1 MPPVFIVG
9 TPEGERRQFL
19 RVNQSVT
26 IRKRDEITRAGTK
39 EAAGP
44 RGKKGA
50 SDRLLPGGLR
60 VLAFAGLLLALC
72 SLDLRWVATAATASS
87 LAESPDSLPFH
98 REGHLSDGP
107 AVGAQSLNRTA
118 SLPILT
124 TAKAVHSLSRSQAQ
138 LHYPVRMRAV
148 CVVCFADWHGF
159 WVYDGVSGVF
169 VETKNHVPL
178 TTQIHPGIV
187 LDIEGFSGPG
197 EYMPIVDQ
205 ATLQIVEE
213 RPLPPARVVNL
224 DRLSTGEYDG
234 QWIAI
239 EGIVRSAVVQDGAL
253 SLIVN
258 AGHWQINAVTVA
270 APRESFE
277 RLIGARVRVSAAGGA
292 LVNKRR
298 QAVFLAV
305 YAPSID
311 SIQVLKPTPSDPFS
325 LPLTPI
331 MRIVDY
337 TPETTPDDLIR
348 VHGVVTARWGR
359 TVFIHDGSQ
368 GASVTSTEPTL
379 LKPGELVD
387 AVGYRSWGASASA
400 IEDAIFK
407 RLGAAPVPEPR
418 MVTAKEASS
427 GDFVDEL
434 VRIKGR
440 LIGVQHE
447 ADKDTLLVANGDRVF
462 SAILPVDY
470 RQQEPTALTNAREV
484 QLTGV
489 CLVSESQSARNF
501 WDPKVF
507 QILLRS
513 PADLVVINRVSW
525 WTTGHA
531 FLLLAVVLV
540 GTAAVL
546 GWVVAL
552 RRRVAQ
558 QTTLLR
564 ESEEQFRHMALHDAL
579 TGLATRLLFQDRLG
593 MALVSASRHRKW
605 LAVLM
610 VDLDRFKEINDT
622 HGHPAGDEVLR
633 ATASRLQD
641 AVRNEDTV
649 CRLGGDEF
657 VVLLPGL
664 SDSRVPERTA
674 ARIVETLAVP
684 IHLADLTVRVSVSV
698 GVCIASGV
706 DLNGENLMRCADIAL
721 YRAKANG
728 RNCFAVETP
737 KLALSQAAEAR
748 PEIPPGAQLIKKAG

>member
-1 MPPVFIVG
+1 M
-9 TPEGERRQFL
+9 
-19 RVNQSVT
+19 
-26 IRKRDEITRAGTK
+26 
-39 EAAGP
+39 
-44 RGKKGA
+44 
-50 SDRLLPGGLR
+50 
-60 VLAFAGLLLALC
+60 
-72 SLDLRWVATAATASS
+72 ATAATASS
-87 LAESPDSLPFH
+87 LAELQGSLPTH
-98 REGHLSDGP
+98 RATDVSSDP
-107 AVGAQSLNRTA
+107 AASAKSPGSKA

-124 TAKAVHSLSRSQAQ
+124 TAKAIHSLTRSQAQ
-138 LHYPVRMRAV
+138 LHYPVHLRAV
-148 CVVCFADWHGF
+148 CVVCFADWYGF
-159 WVYDGVSGVF
+159 WAYDGVSGVY
-169 VETKNHVPL
+169 VQTKNHVPL
-178 TTQIHPGIV
+178 TAAIHPGIV

-197 EYMPIVDQ
+197 EYKPIVDQ
-205 ATLQIVEE
+205 AVLQIVEE
-213 RPLPPARVVNL
+213 RPLPPAPVVNL

-239 EGIVRSAVVQDGAL
+239 EGTVRSAALQDGTL

-258 AGHWQINAVTVA
+258 AGRWQIDAVTVA
-270 APRESFE
+270 APKEKFE

-305 YAPSID
+305 YAPSIE
-311 SIQVLKPTPSDPFS
+311 SIQVLKPAPSDPFS

-331 MRIVDY
+331 MRIVDF
-337 TPETTPDDLIR
+337 TPGSTPDDLIR
-348 VHGVVTARWGR
+348 VHGVVIARWGR
-359 TVFIHDGSQ
+359 SVFIHDGSQ
-368 GASVTSTEPTL
+368 GASITSTEPTL

-387 AVGYRSWGASASA
+387 AVGYRSLDASTDALD
-400 IEDAIFK
+400 DAIFK
-407 RLGAAPVPEPR
+407 RLGTAPVPEPR
-418 MVTAKEASS
+418 FVTTKDASS

-440 LIGVQHE
+440 LIEVQHE
-447 ADKDTLLVANGDRVF
+447 ADKDTLLVTDGNRVF
-462 SAILPVDY
+462 SAILPAEY
-470 RQQEPTALTNAREV
+470 RQEELAGLKNAREI

-489 CLVSESQSARNF
+489 CLISESRSARNF

-513 PADLVVINRVSW
+513 PADLVVVDRVSW

-531 FLLLAVVLV
+531 FLLLAFVLV
-540 GTAAVL
+540 GTTAVL
-546 GWVVAL
+546 AWVVAL

-564 ESEEQFRHMALHDAL
+564 ESEERFRHMALHDAL
-579 TGLATRLLFQDRLG
+579 TGLATRLLLQDRLG
-593 MALVSASRHRKW
+593 MALVSASRHRKR

-633 ATASRLQD
+633 VTASRLQD

-706 DLNGENLMRCADIAL
+706 DLDADNLMRCADIAL

>member
-1 MPPVFIVG
+1 M
-9 TPEGERRQFL
+9 
-19 RVNQSVT
+19 RVNHLVT
-26 IRKRDEITRAGTK
+26 IRKCEGITRAGTK

-44 RGKKGA
+44 RGNKEA
-50 SDRLLPGGLR
+50 NDRLSPGGLR
-60 VLAFAGLLLALC
+60 ALAFAGLVLALC
-72 SLDLRWVATAATASS
+72 RLDPPWVATAATASS
-87 LAESPDSLPFH
+87 LAELQGSLPTH
-98 REGHLSDGP
+98 RATDVSSDP
-107 AVGAQSLNRTA
+107 AASAKSPGSKA

-124 TAKAVHSLSRSQAQ
+124 TAKAIHSLTRSQAQ
-138 LHYPVRMRAV
+138 LHYPVHLRAV
-148 CVVCFADWHGF
+148 CVVCFADWYGF
-159 WVYDGVSGVF
+159 WAYDGVSGVY
-169 VETKNHVPL
+169 VQTKNHVPL
-178 TTQIHPGIV
+178 TAAIHPGIV

-197 EYMPIVDQ
+197 EYKPIVDQ
-205 ATLQIVEE
+205 AVLQIVEE
-213 RPLPPARVVNL
+213 RPLPPAPVVNL

-239 EGIVRSAVVQDGAL
+239 EGTVRSAALQDGTL

-258 AGHWQINAVTVA
+258 AGRWQIDAVTVA
-270 APRESFE
+270 APKEKFE

-305 YAPSID
+305 YAPSIE
-311 SIQVLKPTPSDPFS
+311 SIQVLKPAPSDPFS

-331 MRIVDY
+331 MRIVDF
-337 TPETTPDDLIR
+337 TPGSTPDDLIR
-348 VHGVVTARWGR
+348 VHGVVIARWGR
-359 TVFIHDGSQ
+359 SVFIHDGSQ
-368 GASVTSTEPTL
+368 GASITSTEPTL

-387 AVGYRSWGASASA
+387 AVGYRSLDASTDALD
-400 IEDAIFK
+400 DAIFK
-407 RLGAAPVPEPR
+407 RLGTAPVPEPR
-418 MVTAKEASS
+418 FVTTKDASS

-440 LIGVQHE
+440 LIEVQHE
-447 ADKDTLLVANGDRVF
+447 ADKDTLLVTDGNRVF
-462 SAILPVDY
+462 SAILPAEY
-470 RQQEPTALTNAREV
+470 RQEELAGLKNAREI

-489 CLVSESQSARNF
+489 CLISESRSARNF

-513 PADLVVINRVSW
+513 PADLVVVDRVSW

-531 FLLLAVVLV
+531 FLLLAFVLV
-540 GTAAVL
+540 GTTAVL
-546 GWVVAL
+546 AWVVAL

-564 ESEEQFRHMALHDAL
+564 ESEERFRHMALHDAL
-579 TGLATRLLFQDRLG
+579 TGLATRLLLQDRLG
-593 MALVSASRHRKW
+593 MALVSASRHRKR

-633 ATASRLQD
+633 VTASRLQD

-664 SDSRVPERTA
+664 SDSHVPERTA

-684 IHLADLTVRVSVSV
+684 IHLADQTVRVSVSV
-698 GVCIASGV
+698 GVCTASGA
-706 DLNGENLMRCADIAL
+706 DLDADNLMRCADIAL

-737 KLALSQAAEAR
+737 KPARSQAAEAR
-748 PEIPPGAQLIKKAG
+748 PEIPSGAHLIENAG